1 MPVRLRLTVVALI
14 IISLACGVR
23 TIFSQELGSSTKL
36 PFFGTWVRNE
46 AESSWNRGD
55 RPRTS
60 STPRGNSKWEFE
72 LDNGGVRQSHYDMAD
87 STSPRITP
95 YYKFDGKEWPD
106 PHGPGVS
113 NGNNGPGELLLT
125 YLVNPYTQIR
135 HTWVK
140 AKTTEWS
147 FYVISADGKTF
158 TVTAWDETKPWAR
171 NIQVFDRVQ

>member
-1 MPVRLRLTVVALI
+1 MPVGLRFTLLAVATL
-14 IISLACGVR
+14 SLAFGVPP
-23 TIFSQELGSSTKL
+23 IFSQQQGLDPKL
-36 PFFGTWVRNE
+36 PFFATWVRNE
-46 AESSWNRGD
+46 AKSSWNRGD
-55 RPRTS
+55 RPRT
-60 STPRGNSKWEFE
+60 TPGPRGNQKWKLEY
-72 LDNGGVRQSHYDMAD
+72 DNGGVRQSHYDMSD

-95 YYKFDGKEWPD
+95 FYKFDGNEWPD

-147 FYVISADGKTF
+147 FYVVSADGKTF
-158 TVTAWDETKPWAR
+158 TVTAWDEARPWAR